1 MLGKP
6 RILSLFPT
14 RLINSIKHE
23 HSFKI
28 LYKVLGKPVTK
39 SLLNSFDKIDNTG
52 TLLQWLSNKVLSLIK
67 PFEPGHLS
75 ETFADNSVADNPDS
89 NKMAAIKILP
99 LDTEINTDLNY
110 LSMFF
115 GFYKSINH

>member
-1 MLGKP
+1 MRGKP

-28 LYKVLGKPVTK
+28 LYKVLGKPVTL
-39 SLLNSFDKIDNTG
+39 SLLNSFDKIDKTG

-75 ETFADNSVADNPDS
+75 ETFADNSVPDNSDS
-89 NKMAAIKILP
+89 NEMAVIKILP
-99 LDTEINTDLNY
+99 LDTEINTDLN
-110 LSMFF
+110 
-115 GFYKSINH
+115 N

>member
-28 LYKVLGKPVTK
+28 LYKVLGKPVTL
-39 SLLNSFDKIDNTG
+39 SLMNSFDKIDNTG

-67 PFEPGHLS
+67 PFNPGHLP
-75 ETFADNSVADNPDS
+75 EIFADNSDS
-89 NKMAAIKILP
+89 NEMAANKILP
-99 LDTEINTDLNY
+99 LDTEINTDLN
-110 LSMFF
+110 
-115 GFYKSINH
+115 N